1 MEKNKL
7 RKISK
12 KELLEIML
20 NQAKRIKELEQELN
34 KTQAKLDSKK
44 IIIEETGSLAEAS
57 LKLNNVFETAQLAI
71 EQYKYN
77 VEEQCKKITTETK
90 KECKIEKEKI
100 IKETLERCQRKETR
114 LDEKLSKVDKKI
126 IELKLKEKELQKKE
140 KEISKI
146 KSNEV
151 KKKTTETKINKKNSE
166 TIKIKKVKTSIKD
179 KDLKIK
185 NLNVSDLKHTINQ
198 KEVKV

>member
-57 LKLNNVFETAQLAI
+57 LKLNNVFETAQHAI

-77 VEEQCKKITTETK
+77 VEEQCKKLEIETK
-90 KECKIEKEKI
+90 KECQIEKEKI
-100 IKETLERCQRKETR
+100 IQETLEKCKRKENR

-146 KSNEV
+146 KSADV
-151 KKKTTETKINKKNSE
+151 KKKATEAKTNKKNNE
-166 TIKIKKVKTSIKD
+166 TIKIKKVQTSIKD
-179 KDLKIK
+179 KELKIK
-185 NLNVSDLKHTINQ
+185 KIDVSDLKHTINQ
-198 KEVKV
+198 KEVNV